1 MRAKKNENKD
11 KLETALKLL
20 EKNYFRLRKIV
31 SFYVVKKIMK
41 KYMIILRKEYAPE
54 AGVSGKKKMKIF
66 FSKFFLINQTQSTI
80 HKIIFNDQEITDHN
94 KIKK

>member
-1 MRAKKNENKD
+1 M
-11 KLETALKLL
+11 
-20 EKNYFRLRKIV
+20 

-41 KYMIILRKEYAPE
+41 KYMIILRIEYASE
-54 AGVSGKKKMKIF
+54 AGVSGMKKVKIF
-66 FSKFFLINQTQSTI
+66 FSKFFLINQTQITI